1 MKEEIFD
8 IIKNSL
14 PILAPILSS
23 ILSVYATGKI
33 SLSILEK
40 KFLQKLQIKDA
51 KTQQKLDNEKYVEE
65 KKNKEII
72 INKLQY
78 IKVHN
83 SITMNYI
90 KEELEYNESKIYK
103 DYLKTLDIFCFIYSK
118 MFITF
123 PRYIDQ
129 LNEINGLCNQ
139 IWGNEQNYFGYS
151 KNIEKNKEILRE
163 NLFNLYNKTN
173 SKIYDLQNLLSEK
186 R

>member
-33 SLSILEK
+33 SLAILEK

-90 KEELEYNESKIYK
+90 DCVKFSSQ
-103 DYLKTLDIFCFIYSK
+103 FRS
-118 MFITF
+118 
-123 PRYIDQ
+123 
-129 LNEINGLCNQ
+129 
-139 IWGNEQNYFGYS
+139 
-151 KNIEKNKEILRE
+151 
-163 NLFNLYNKTN
+163 
-173 SKIYDLQNLLSEK
+173 
-186 R
+186 

>member
-1 MKEEIFD
+1 
-8 IIKNSL
+8 
-14 PILAPILSS
+14 
-23 ILSVYATGKI
+23 
-33 SLSILEK
+33 
-40 KFLQKLQIKDA
+40 
-51 KTQQKLDNEKYVEE
+51 
-65 KKNKEII
+65 
-72 INKLQY
+72 
-78 IKVHN
+78 
-83 SITMNYI
+83 
-90 KEELEYNESKIYK
+90 
-103 DYLKTLDIFCFIYSK
+103 